1 MPIKLLDETAAG
13 GEKREAGQ
21 PDAAIRSHVLRT
33 LGRPA
38 GLLRV
43 EVRRLWEDHYRV
55 NVFIGVDAA
64 SATISHSYFLVAD
77 AAGNVTASTPKL
89 HGPR

>member
-13 GEKREAGQ
+13 EVKREAGP

-38 GLLRV
+38 GLFRV
-43 EVRRLWEDHYRV
+43 EVRRLWENHYRV
-55 NVFIGVDAA
+55 NVFVGPDAA
-64 SATISHSYFLVAD
+64 SVTIPHSYFVVAD
-77 AAGNVTASTPKL
+77 AAGNVTASTPAL
-89 HGPR
+89 RRVR